1 MRAIAQRAGVNLAA
15 THYHFGSKAGLLSAT
30 LHRRTV
36 PINESR
42 IEQLDA
48 LLARERTP
56 GVEEVMRAYLAPVT
70 NPAVTGLLPQL
81 ISRIYGEPGG
91 LATTL
96 LEQEFGPTVGLFL
109 AALELALP
117 DVEASELRWR
127 FHFVIGAM
135 VHLFNFDAPPGMPA
149 AETCPEQRA
158 DRLLRFAVAGICQRG
173 GGDIQPGSGQRSTA
187 GVSK

>member
-1 MRAIAQRAGVNLAA
+1 LRAIAQRAGVNLAA

-36 PINESR
+36 PINKSR
-42 IEQLDA
+42 VEQLDA
-48 LLARERTP
+48 LLAREGTP
-56 GVEEVMRAYLAPVT
+56 GVEEVMRAFLAPVID
-70 NPAVTGLLPQL
+70 PAVTGLLPQL

-96 LEQEFGPTVGLFL
+96 LEQEFGPTVGRFV
-109 AALELALP
+109 AALQLALP

-135 VHLFNFDAPPGMPA
+135 VHLFNFDAPLGMPA
-149 AETCPEQRA
+149 EEARPEQRA
-158 DRLLRFAVAGICQRG
+158 ERLLRFAVAGVRQSDG
-173 GGDIQPGSGQRSTA
+173 GNIQSSPEQGRTA
-187 GVSK
+187 GASK